1 LGSSWHSRS
10 ARVAP
15 SLFLKARLDT
25 MPRKDA
31 SRKSSHSPVSSG
43 GESTVASGKDS
54 PLSRSSSDSSLKHQ
68 PIVSM
73 LPQDKCDPDLWYIH
87 GQSYDLSEFVPKHP
101 GGQLAI
107 LSGRG
112 RDCTAL
118 FESYH
123 PWNDKHRKVLKVYGP
138 APPAPDPFYEE
149 IKAKV
154 REAYPGGSKE
164 TKMRWRTLFGL
175 SSAWSLMIY
184 LFFFHRTPLAAAV
197 AGFIMATVGTRLA
210 HEGGHYQLSNKEW
223 VNRLGLF
230 LGYFLTGPSMA
241 WHYRHVISH
250 HAHTNQEEDVDVQYI
265 WIADLLPAWLKILSL
280 PAVFAGALVEIGLK
294 AIVDLAVLRSVGGHR
309 VDWRIGMVLPE
320 IAVWLLVHWF
330 AGPSV
335 WCYLSMWL
343 VAGTVFVPCSQ
354 VAHAIL
360 YPDNLKYT
368 SWAKL
373 QIAESCDFATDS
385 DFWYHMAFGL
395 TTQVEHHLFP
405 GIGHHCYDR
414 IRLLTREV
422 CAKHGVHHYDVSA
435 KQAFG
440 ALWGRYVK
448 GVPVPIA

>member
-1 LGSSWHSRS
+1 
-10 ARVAP
+10 
-15 SLFLKARLDT
+15 

-31 SRKSSHSPVSSG
+31 GRKTASTPTSSE
-43 GESTVASGKDS
+43 GEDSTVASGKAS
-54 PLSRSSSDSSLKHQ
+54 LSRSSSDSSLKQQ
-68 PIVSM
+68 PVTVV
-73 LPQDKCDPDLWYIH
+73 PQEKCDPNLWYIH
-87 GQSYDLSEFVPKHP
+87 GTSYDLSGFVPKHP

-123 PWNDKHRKVLKVYGP
+123 PWNDKHRKVLAAYGP
-138 APPAPDPFYEE
+138 AAPPADPFYEE

-164 TKMRWRTLFGL
+164 TKMRWLTLFGL
-175 SSAWSLMIY
+175 SSMWCLMIY
-184 LFFFHRTPLAAAV
+184 LFFFHRTPLAAAA

-210 HEGGHYQLSNKEW
+210 HEGGHYQLSSKEW
-223 VNRLGLF
+223 ANRLGLF
-230 LGYFLTGPSMA
+230 LGYFITGPSMA

-265 WIADLLPAWLKILSL
+265 WMADMLPGWLKVLSL
-280 PAVFAGALVEIGLK
+280 PGVFAGVLIEIGPK
-294 AIVDLAVLRSVGGHR
+294 SIIDLVLLRSVGGHR

-320 IAVWLLVHWF
+320 IAVWSLVHWF
-330 AGPSV
+330 AGPSML
-335 WCYLSMWL
+335 CYAVMWL
-343 VAGTVFVPCSQ
+343 SAGVVFVPCSQ

-360 YPDNLKYT
+360 FPDNKKYT

-373 QIAESCDFATDS
+373 QIAESCDFASES

-405 GIGHHCYDR
+405 GIGHHCYDT

-422 CAKHGVHHYDVSA
+422 CAKHGVTHFDVSA
-435 KQAFG
+435 EKAFG
-440 ALWGRYVK
+440 ALWSRWVLGY
-448 GVPVPIA
+448 PVPLA